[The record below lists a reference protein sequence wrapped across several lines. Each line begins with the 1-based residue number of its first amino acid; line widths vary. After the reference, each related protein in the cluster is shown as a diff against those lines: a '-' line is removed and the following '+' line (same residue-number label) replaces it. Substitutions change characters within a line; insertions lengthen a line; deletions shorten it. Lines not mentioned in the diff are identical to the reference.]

1 MHSNVCFLADL
12 TIKFTPA
19 GSEDQVL
26 KVGHSHATPMDPF
39 KCLATWA
46 TWATLAT
53 WDCQLVYMSQPP
65 GSRPSRPVID
75 EYWPQVRSECPCTSL
90 VALPSLRQRCRFP
103 TFLSAKRLEEVE
115 LKQLMHHPAERL
127 SSQVSSLIQIP
138 IQSFSSPGQLLSCYA
153 ILNPY
158 FRWPTWCNLHIP
170 FAHQYLPHPFTK
182 AGRLQYCQ
190 LLHCKQLWLWTLRDK
205 CLPKKWIQA
214 EGKKQVSEIIWIW
227 KCQNGDDVFRYVKI
241 DPSGIVLV
249 PGWCLSG
256 TGIEEAYQTF
266 CDKTDK
272 TAPDQRGGCSGS
284 KKL

>member
-1 MHSNVCFLADL
+1 MGKQTSDCEERLSIRTCTTGKSNAVKYSKAVLSTLATGIQAINLGCNSRLREADRYTKWFENVDILKQYETMHSNVCFLADL

-46 TWATLAT
+46 TWAT

-103 TFLSAKRLEEVE
+103 TTLSAKRLEEVE

-182 AGRLQYCQ
+182 AGRL
-190 LLHCKQLWLWTLRDK
+190 
-205 CLPKKWIQA
+205 
-214 EGKKQVSEIIWIW
+214 
-227 KCQNGDDVFRYVKI
+227 
-241 DPSGIVLV
+241 
-249 PGWCLSG
+249 
-256 TGIEEAYQTF
+256 
-266 CDKTDK
+266 
-272 TAPDQRGGCSGS
+272 
-284 KKL
+284 